1 MPQTTAARCRAPLWP
16 RWCVVA
22 GSVLLV
28 AAGGFIVAT
37 RVLRAE
43 NGGTFVK
50 AHPTRVKSS

>member
-1 MPQTTAARCRAPLWP
+1 
-16 RWCVVA
+16 VVA